1 MLFSFLLGAL
11 RSPTRYMQPKIF
23 LVKRG
28 KLTAEGASGLYE
40 PPSLT
45 LQEAWLLDQSEK
57 GGAFDKLF
65 EVCYGVAPVFLV
77 VEVEPEP
84 SPAFSVEYVESAAFR
99 VTGDYQEQQHRRRK
113 LYPAGNF
120 WMIGLVQ

>member
-40 PPSLT
+40 PPSPT

-65 EVCYGVAPVFLV
+65 EVCYGVAPIFLV
-77 VEVEPEP
+77 LEVQPEP
-84 SPAFSVEYVESAAFR
+84 SPAFSIEYVESAAFR
-99 VTGDYQEQQHRRRK
+99 IAWNHQEQQHCGWK
-113 LYPAGNF
+113 LYPA
-120 WMIGLVQ
+120 

>member
-1 MLFSFLLGAL
+1 M
-11 RSPTRYMQPKIF
+11 
-23 LVKRG
+23 
-28 KLTAEGASGLYE
+28 EGASGLDE
-40 PPSLT
+40 PPSPA

-65 EVCYGVAPVFLV
+65 EVCYGVAAVVLV
-77 VEVEPEP
+77 VEVDPEP

-99 VTGDYQEQQHRRRK
+99 ITWNYQEQQHRRRK

-120 WMIGLVQ
+120 WMVGLIQKC